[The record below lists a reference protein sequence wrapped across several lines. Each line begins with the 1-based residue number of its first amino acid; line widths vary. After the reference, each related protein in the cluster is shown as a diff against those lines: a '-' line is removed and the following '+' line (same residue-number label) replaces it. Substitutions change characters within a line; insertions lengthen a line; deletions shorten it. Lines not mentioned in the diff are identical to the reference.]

1 MKDNIDIFIELYNEF
16 DDLLRDKFNNF
27 SRSSSMISR
36 YINQLENSNNR
47 YNHIKAKRID
57 MIRILRNDLV
67 HEFDMNSSDLLKI
80 SDTTINFLKEEI
92 EQLKNPICAHHIMTK
107 INNLYYASYQ
117 SKLTSVLENMIRKGF
132 TQIPV
137 LENGYLKGVF
147 SPNVLF
153 MYMAKNNI
161 YSFDELKINDFSNY
175 IDINN
180 HVSEKYELINKDTT
194 VDEIYNIFDDYS
206 SKGKKLVAIFVN
218 EHGQINEKILGMI
231 VLNDLLK
238 ISNK

>member
-1 MKDNIDIFIELYNEF
+1 
-16 DDLLRDKFNNF
+16 
-27 SRSSSMISR
+27 
-36 YINQLENSNNR
+36 
-47 YNHIKAKRID
+47 
-57 MIRILRNDLV
+57 
-67 HEFDMNSSDLLKI
+67 
-80 SDTTINFLKEEI
+80 
-92 EQLKNPICAHHIMTK
+92 
-107 INNLYYASYQ
+107 
-117 SKLTSVLENMIRKGF
+117 
-132 TQIPV
+132 
-137 LENGYLKGVF
+137 
-147 SPNVLF
+147 

-180 HVSEKYELINKDTT
+180 HVSEKYEIISKDTT

-238 ISNK
+238 INNK

>member
-132 TQIPV
+132 TQIQV
-137 LENGYLKGVF
+137 L
-147 SPNVLF
+147 
-153 MYMAKNNI
+153 
-161 YSFDELKINDFSNY
+161 
-175 IDINN
+175 
-180 HVSEKYELINKDTT
+180 
-194 VDEIYNIFDDYS
+194 
-206 SKGKKLVAIFVN
+206 
-218 EHGQINEKILGMI
+218 
-231 VLNDLLK
+231 
-238 ISNK
+238 